1 MAIRNPRQGALLYA
15 YCCAQ
20 TYVYNVVFIRREQ
33 CKIPA
38 PADRV
43 HVIAIPNKF
52 QLPQLLEERYKYR
65 EATAAEFGV
74 VRQKTLGK
82 MREAFAAQSAIAS
95 MRNQEILQNLNK
107 VSDC

>member
-1 MAIRNPRQGALLYA
+1 VYR
-15 YCCAQ
+15 CCN
-20 TYVYNVVFIRREQ
+20 T
-33 CKIPA
+33 
-38 PADRV
+38 
-43 HVIAIPNKF
+43 NKF